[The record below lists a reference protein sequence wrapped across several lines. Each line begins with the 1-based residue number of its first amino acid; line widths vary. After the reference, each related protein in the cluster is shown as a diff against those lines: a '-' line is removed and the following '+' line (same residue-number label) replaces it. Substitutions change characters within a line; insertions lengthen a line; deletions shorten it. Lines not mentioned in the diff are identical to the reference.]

1 VDDQPTVLV
10 ADDDE
15 DVLELVAFRLRRAGY
30 RAITARDG
38 REALELVAA
47 ERPDVSVLD
56 VAMPEVD
63 GLEVTRLL
71 RGSDET
77 RSMPIILLTALSQ
90 ERDVRAGILAGAD
103 AYIRKPFSHRELR
116 ARVDA
121 MLARTAKGAAIPEG
135 AGGPSTSARQR
146 SA

>member
-1 VDDQPTVLV
+1 MEEQQTVLV

-15 DVLELVAFRLRRAGY
+15 DVLELVAFRLSRAGY
-30 RAITARDG
+30 RTVTARDG
-38 REALELVAA
+38 REALAVVEA
-47 ERPDVSVLD
+47 ERPDLSVLD
-56 VAMPEVD
+56 VAMPELD
-63 GLEVTRLL
+63 GLEVTRRL
-71 RGSDET
+71 REGRAT
-77 RSMPIILLTALSQ
+77 RGMPIILLTALSQ

-121 MLARTAKGAAIPEG
+121 MLSGATD
-135 AGGPSTSARQR
+135 AGTGDGTSSNRER